1 MIIKLDLKNRP
12 AAPFDFPHQCFTLSR
27 QLQAA
32 WEALTGAEPW
42 ENPAVDSSTKVVAL
56 HALIDLIREIKA
68 LIKPSADSPYDAAIG
83 AVLAEKTAS
92 WRQSQRGIRDFWP
105 EWDHWV
111 ESINAP
117 SKDIKRVDLANLE
130 VELDQL
136 RRRLEV
142 MGLYFLRMFQA
153 QGRCLPD
160 ELEIEVGPATRTGLP
175 DFGDPKKAVEVSE
188 SLR

>member
-12 AAPFDFPHQCFTLSR
+12 AAPFDFPHQCFTLSWR
-27 QLQAA
+27 LKAA
-32 WEALTGAEPW
+32 WDALTGAEPW
-42 ENPAVDSSTKVVAL
+42 ENHESDPSTRVVAL
-56 HALIDLIREIKA
+56 HALVDLIREVKA

-83 AVLAEKTAS
+83 AVLAEKTVS
-92 WRQSQRGIRDFWP
+92 WKQNQRGIRDFWP

-117 SKDIKRVDLANLE
+117 SKDITRLDLSKLE

-136 RRRLEV
+136 KRRLEV

-153 QGRCLPD
+153 RGRCLPD
-160 ELEIEVGPATRTGLP
+160 ELEIEVDPATRTGLP
-175 DFGDPKKAVEVSE
+175 DFGDPKEAVELSE

>member
-1 MIIKLDLKNRP
+1 MTIKLDLKNRP
-12 AAPFDFPHQCFTLSR
+12 AAPFDFPHQCFTLSQR
-27 QLQAA
+27 LQAA

-42 ENPAVDSSTKVVAL
+42 ENPESDASTRVVAL
-56 HALIDLIREIKA
+56 HALIDLIRATKA

-83 AVLAEKTAS
+83 AVLAEKTAA
-92 WRQSQRGIRDFWP
+92 WKQNQRGVRDFWP

-111 ESINAP
+111 ESINVP
-117 SKDIKRVDLANLE
+117 SKDISRLDLAKLK

-136 RRRLEV
+136 KGRLEV

-153 QGRCLPD
+153 GGHCLPD
-160 ELEIEVGPATRTGLP
+160 EIEIEVGPATRTGLA
-175 DFGDPKKAVEVSE
+175 DFGDPKKAVELLE